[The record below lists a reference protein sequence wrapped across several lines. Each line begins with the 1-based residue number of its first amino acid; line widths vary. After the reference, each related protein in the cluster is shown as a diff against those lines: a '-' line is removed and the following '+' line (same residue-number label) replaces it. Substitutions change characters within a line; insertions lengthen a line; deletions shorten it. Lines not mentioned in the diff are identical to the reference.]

1 MRRAGWVAA
10 AAVVGWYVLAL
21 AILHPLTDA
30 PVVDSW
36 LYGSA
41 VRRFLRTGE
50 IRFAGFTQAMPIA
63 QVVYGVVW
71 SRAFGANSVSLEISV
86 VTLAVLCG
94 VMFHALAIRCGAS
107 RWQALAATGLLVCN
121 PCFTFLSF
129 SFMTEIP
136 FLTALIAAHLAFARA
151 AGRRED
157 LWLWLAAALAVIA
170 FMIRVFGAMAIAG
183 CAGAILLYDARWLP
197 ASRRPGRAR
206 WLSRLSINHSLFPLS
221 YLPRKRAGEK
231 IAERSQFSRRVLGSD
246 SRKASSSAF
255 SQHPARTMAPFGVAL
270 LVCALLFWL
279 GPKPW
284 ALQLGESNLLHYL
297 FRVPL
302 ANYLR
307 AGVLNPVLYL
317 GMVLSPLA
325 LLHLTTPRWRQVA
338 IGGAGIFAAA
348 LILMQMDNR
357 LPVTPECSCFG
368 GWSNVLILRGGSSRF
383 SWDGDW
389 QYAFLT
395 LASFGAA
402 GLIAA
407 FADVCRTL
415 SRAAAAIVIAAAVY
429 WAATIPLWFYNDRY
443 YLVMVPAG
451 AIVLALA
458 PLPKGRMV
466 KGVALAMTLAMGLM
480 SLGGTY
486 AYQRGMAVILA
497 TRNELEREGVKRSA
511 IDAGYALNGEDLY
524 RYPKHGIETMEL
536 EAGIPMITSEALAE
550 YTIASEPDIEGT
562 QLVRRLKYP
571 GLFGLGH
578 RYLYLVKKRAAGGI
592 GGNPPHTPPAASPP
606 RN

>member
-1 MRRAGWVAA
+1 
-10 AAVVGWYVLAL
+10 
-21 AILHPLTDA
+21 
-30 PVVDSW
+30 
-36 LYGSA
+36 

-63 QVVYGVVW
+63 QVIYGVGW
-71 SRAFGANSVSLEISV
+71 SHAFGANSVSLEISV

-107 RWQALAATGLLVCN
+107 RWQALAATGLLICN

-136 FLTALIAAHLAFARA
+136 FLTALIAAHLAFAKA
-151 AGRRED
+151 GGRREH
-157 LWLWLAAALAVIA
+157 LWLWMAAALAVIA
-170 FMIRVFGAMAIAG
+170 FMIRPFGAMAIAG
-183 CAGAILLYDARWLP
+183 CAGAMLLYDA
-197 ASRRPGRAR
+197 G
-206 WLSRLSINHSLFPLS
+206 
-221 YLPRKRAGEK
+221 LPRANRWD
-231 IAERSQFSRRVLGSD
+231 RVQWI
-246 SRKASSSAF
+246 RM
-255 SQHPARTMAPFGVAL
+255 TAPFVVAL
-270 LVCALLFWL
+270 AVCAWL
-279 GPKPW
+279 WIWLTVLSPKPW
-284 ALQLGESNLLHYL
+284 DLQLNENNFAYI

-302 ANYLR
+302 ASYLR
-307 AGVLNPVLYL
+307 AGVLGPALYL

-325 LLHLTTPRWRQVA
+325 ILQLTTPRWRRVA

-348 LILMQMDNR
+348 LILMWMDNR

-368 GWSNVLILRGGSSRF
+368 GWRNVLILRGGSSRF

-407 FADVCRTL
+407 FADIFRTL
-415 SRAAAAIVIAAAVY
+415 SRAAAAIVIAALIY
-429 WAATIPLWFYNDRY
+429 WAATIPLWFFNDRY

-458 PLPKGRMV
+458 PLPRSRMV
-466 KGVALAMTLAMGLM
+466 RAAGFAMTLAMGLM

-497 TRNELEREGVKRSA
+497 TRNQLERQGVPRSA

-524 RYPKHGIETMEL
+524 RYPKHGIETMKL
-536 EAGIPMITSEALAE
+536 EAGIPMITSQKVDE
-550 YTIASEPDIEGT
+550 YTIASEPIAGT
-562 QLVRRLKYP
+562 EVVRRLKWP
-571 GLFGLGH
+571 GPFGLGH
-578 RYLYLVKKRAAGGI
+578 RYFYLVKKRAAAGNGS
-592 GGNPPHTPPAASPP
+592 NPPNAAPAGRG

>member
-1 MRRAGWVAA
+1 MRRAGWAAA
-10 AAVVGWYVLAL
+10 AAVVGWYVFAL
-21 AILHPLTDA
+21 AILRPLTDA

-36 LYGSA
+36 LYAFS

-63 QVVYGVVW
+63 QVIYGVGW
-71 SRAFGANSVSLEISV
+71 SHAFGANSVSLEISV

-94 VMFHALAIRCGAS
+94 VMFYALAIKCGAP
-107 RWQALAATGLLVCN
+107 RWQALAATGLLICN

-136 FLTALIAAHLAFARA
+136 FLTALIAAHLAFAKA
-151 AGRRED
+151 GGRREH
-157 LWLWLAAALAVIA
+157 LWLWMAAAMAVIA
-170 FMIRVFGAMAIAG
+170 FMIRPFGAMAIAG
-183 CAGAILLYDARWLP
+183 CAGAMLLYDA
-197 ASRRPGRAR
+197 G
-206 WLSRLSINHSLFPLS
+206 
-221 YLPRKRAGEK
+221 LPRANRWD
-231 IAERSQFSRRVLGSD
+231 RVQWI
-246 SRKASSSAF
+246 RM
-255 SQHPARTMAPFGVAL
+255 TAPFVVAL
-270 LVCALLFWL
+270 AVCAWL
-279 GPKPW
+279 WIWLTVLSPKPW
-284 ALQLGESNLLHYL
+284 DLQLNENNFAYL

-302 ANYLR
+302 ASYIR
-307 AGVLNPVLYL
+307 AGVLGPALYL

-325 LLHLTTPRWRQVA
+325 ILQLTTPRWRRVA
-338 IGGAGIFAAA
+338 MGGAGIFAAA
-348 LILMQMDNR
+348 LILMWMDNG

-368 GWSNVLILRGGSSRF
+368 GWRNVLILRGGSSRF

-407 FADVCRTL
+407 FADIFRTL
-415 SRAAAAIVIAAAVY
+415 SRAAAAIMIAALIY

-458 PLPKGRMV
+458 PLPRSRMV
-466 KGVALAMTLAMGLM
+466 RAAGFAMMLAMGLM

-497 TRNELEREGVKRSA
+497 TRNQLEREGVPRSA

-524 RYPKHGIETMEL
+524 RYPKHGIETMKL
-536 EAGIPMITSEALAE
+536 EAGIPMITSQKVDE
-550 YTIASEPDIEGT
+550 YTIASEPIAGT
-562 QLVRRLKYP
+562 EVVRRLKWP
-571 GLFGLGH
+571 GPFGLGH
-578 RYLYLVKKRAAGGI
+578 RYFYLVKKRAA
-592 GGNPPHTPPAASPP
+592 A
-606 RN
+606 RNGSGAQ

>member
-1 MRRAGWVAA
+1 MRRAGWAAA
-10 AAVVGWYVLAL
+10 AAVVGWYVFAL

-36 LYGSA
+36 LYAFS

-63 QVVYGVVW
+63 QVIYGVGW
-71 SRAFGANSVSLEISV
+71 SHAFGANSVSLEISV

-136 FLTALIAAHLAFARA
+136 FLTALIAAHLAFAKA
-151 AGRRED
+151 GGRREH
-157 LWLWLAAALAVIA
+157 LWLWIAAALAVIA
-170 FMIRVFGAMAIAG
+170 FMIRPFGAMAIAG
-183 CAGAILLYDARWLP
+183 CAGAMLLYDA
-197 ASRRPGRAR
+197 G
-206 WLSRLSINHSLFPLS
+206 
-221 YLPRKRAGEK
+221 LPRANRWD
-231 IAERSQFSRRVLGSD
+231 RVQWI
-246 SRKASSSAF
+246 RM
-255 SQHPARTMAPFGVAL
+255 TAPFVVAL
-270 LVCALLFWL
+270 AVCAWL
-279 GPKPW
+279 WIWLTVLSPKPW
-284 ALQLGESNLLHYL
+284 DLQLNENNFAYI

-302 ANYLR
+302 ASYLR
-307 AGVLNPVLYL
+307 AGVLGPALYL

-325 LLHLTTPRWRQVA
+325 ILQLTTPRWRRVA

-348 LILMQMDNR
+348 LILMWMDNR

-368 GWSNVLILRGGSSRF
+368 GWRNVLILRGRSSRF
-383 SWDGDW
+383 SWDGNW

-407 FADVCRTL
+407 FADIFRTL
-415 SRAAAAIVIAAAVY
+415 SRAAAAIVIAALIY

-458 PLPKGRMV
+458 PLPRSRMV
-466 KGVALAMTLAMGLM
+466 RAAGFAMTLAMGLM

-497 TRNELEREGVKRSA
+497 TRNQLERQGVPRSA

-524 RYPKHGIETMEL
+524 RYPKHGIETMKL
-536 EAGIPMITSEALAE
+536 EAGIPMITSQKVDE
-550 YTIASEPDIEGT
+550 YTIASEPIAGT
-562 QLVRRLKYP
+562 EVVRRLKWP
-571 GLFGLGH
+571 GPFGLGH
-578 RYLYLVKKRAAGGI
+578 RYFYLVKKRAAAGNGS
-592 GGNPPHTPPAASPP
+592 NPPNAAPAGRG

>member
-1 MRRAGWVAA
+1 MRRAGWAAA
-10 AAVVGWYVLAL
+10 AAVVGWYVFAL

-36 LYGSA
+36 LYAFS

-63 QVVYGVVW
+63 QVIYGVGW
-71 SRAFGANSVSLEISV
+71 SHAFGANSVSLEISV

-136 FLTALIAAHLAFARA
+136 FLTALIAAHLAFAKA
-151 AGRRED
+151 GGRREH
-157 LWLWLAAALAVIA
+157 LWLWIAAALAVIA
-170 FMIRVFGAMAIAG
+170 FMIRPFGAMAIAG
-183 CAGAILLYDARWLP
+183 CAGAMLLYDA
-197 ASRRPGRAR
+197 G
-206 WLSRLSINHSLFPLS
+206 
-221 YLPRKRAGEK
+221 LPRANRWD
-231 IAERSQFSRRVLGSD
+231 RVQWI
-246 SRKASSSAF
+246 RM
-255 SQHPARTMAPFGVAL
+255 TAPFVVAL
-270 LVCALLFWL
+270 AVCAWL
-279 GPKPW
+279 WIWLTVLSPKPW
-284 ALQLGESNLLHYL
+284 DLQLNENNFAYI

-302 ANYLR
+302 ASYLR
-307 AGVLNPVLYL
+307 AGVLGPALYL

-325 LLHLTTPRWRQVA
+325 ILQLTTPRWRRVA

-348 LILMQMDNR
+348 LILMWMDNR

-368 GWSNVLILRGGSSRF
+368 GWRNVLILRGRSSRF

-407 FADVCRTL
+407 FADIFRTL
-415 SRAAAAIVIAAAVY
+415 SRAAAAIVIAALIY

-458 PLPKGRMV
+458 PLPRSRMV
-466 KGVALAMTLAMGLM
+466 RAAGFAMTLAMGLM

-497 TRNELEREGVKRSA
+497 TRNELEREGVPRSA

-524 RYPKHGIETMEL
+524 RYPKHGIETMKL
-536 EAGIPMITSEALAE
+536 EAGIPMITSQKVDE
-550 YTIASEPDIEGT
+550 YTIASEPIAGT
-562 QLVRRLKYP
+562 EVVRRLKWP
-571 GLFGLGH
+571 GPFGLGH
-578 RYLYLVKKRAAGGI
+578 RYFYLVKKRAAAGNGS
-592 GGNPPHTPPAASPP
+592 NPPNAAPAGRG

>member
-1 MRRAGWVAA
+1 MRRAGWAAA
-10 AAVVGWYVLAL
+10 AAVVGWYVFAL

-36 LYGSA
+36 LYAFS

-63 QVVYGVVW
+63 QVIYGVGW
-71 SRAFGANSVSLEISV
+71 SHAFGANSVSLEISV

-136 FLTALIAAHLAFARA
+136 FLTALIAAHLAFAKA
-151 AGRRED
+151 GGRREH
-157 LWLWLAAALAVIA
+157 LWLWIAAALAVIA
-170 FMIRVFGAMAIAG
+170 FMIRPFGAMAIAG
-183 CAGAILLYDARWLP
+183 CAGAMLLYDA
-197 ASRRPGRAR
+197 G
-206 WLSRLSINHSLFPLS
+206 
-221 YLPRKRAGEK
+221 LPRANRWD
-231 IAERSQFSRRVLGSD
+231 RVQWI
-246 SRKASSSAF
+246 RMA
-255 SQHPARTMAPFGVAL
+255 APFVVAL
-270 LVCALLFWL
+270 AVCAWL
-279 GPKPW
+279 WIWLTVLSPKPW
-284 ALQLGESNLLHYL
+284 DLQLNENNFAYI

-302 ANYLR
+302 ASYLR
-307 AGVLNPVLYL
+307 AGVLGPALYL

-325 LLHLTTPRWRQVA
+325 ILQLTTPRWRRVA

-348 LILMQMDNR
+348 LILMWMDNR

-368 GWSNVLILRGGSSRF
+368 GWRNVLILRGGSSRF

-407 FADVCRTL
+407 FADIFRTL
-415 SRAAAAIVIAAAVY
+415 SRAAAAIVIAALIY

-458 PLPKGRMV
+458 PLPRSKMV
-466 KGVALAMTLAMGLM
+466 RAAGFAMTLAMGLM

-486 AYQRGMAVILA
+486 AYQRGLAAILA
-497 TRNELEREGVKRSA
+497 TRNELEHEGVPRSA

-524 RYPKHGIETMEL
+524 RYPKHGIETMQL
-536 EAGIPMITSEALAE
+536 EAGIPMITSQKVDE
-550 YTIASEPDIEGT
+550 YTIASEPIAGT
-562 QLVRRLKYP
+562 EVVRRLKWP
-571 GLFGLGH
+571 GPFGLGH
-578 RYLYLVKKRAAGGI
+578 RYFYLVKKRAAAGNGS
-592 GGNPPHTPPAASPP
+592 NPPNAAPAGRG

>member
-1 MRRAGWVAA
+1 MRRAGWAAA
-10 AAVVGWYVLAL
+10 AAVVGWYVFAL

-36 LYGSA
+36 LYAFS

-63 QVVYGVVW
+63 QVIYGVGW
-71 SRAFGANSVSLEISV
+71 SHAFGANSVSLEISV

-136 FLTALIAAHLAFARA
+136 FLTALIAAHLAFAKA
-151 AGRRED
+151 GGRREH
-157 LWLWLAAALAVIA
+157 LWLWIAAALAVIA
-170 FMIRVFGAMAIAG
+170 FMIRPFGAMAIAG
-183 CAGAILLYDARWLP
+183 CAGAMLLYDA
-197 ASRRPGRAR
+197 G
-206 WLSRLSINHSLFPLS
+206 
-221 YLPRKRAGEK
+221 LPRANRWD
-231 IAERSQFSRRVLGSD
+231 RVQWI
-246 SRKASSSAF
+246 RM
-255 SQHPARTMAPFGVAL
+255 TAPFVVAL
-270 LVCALLFWL
+270 AVCAWL
-279 GPKPW
+279 WIWLTVLSPKPW
-284 ALQLGESNLLHYL
+284 DLQLNENNFAYI

-302 ANYLR
+302 ASYLR
-307 AGVLNPVLYL
+307 AGVLGPALYL

-325 LLHLTTPRWRQVA
+325 ILQLTTPRWRRVA

-348 LILMQMDNR
+348 LILMWMDNR

-368 GWSNVLILRGGSSRF
+368 GWRNVLILRGGSSRF

-407 FADVCRTL
+407 FADIFRTL
-415 SRAAAAIVIAAAVY
+415 SRAAAAIVIAALIY

-458 PLPKGRMV
+458 PLPRSKMV
-466 KGVALAMTLAMGLM
+466 RAAGFAMTLAMGLM

-486 AYQRGMAVILA
+486 AYQRGLAAILA
-497 TRNELEREGVKRSA
+497 TRNELEHEGVPRSA

-524 RYPKHGIETMEL
+524 RYPKQGIETMKL
-536 EAGIPMITSEALAE
+536 EAGIPMITSQKVDE
-550 YTIASEPDIEGT
+550 YTIASEPIAGT
-562 QLVRRLKYP
+562 EVVRRLKWP
-571 GLFGLGH
+571 GPFGLGH
-578 RYLYLVKKRAAGGI
+578 RYFYLVKKRAAAGNGS
-592 GGNPPHTPPAASPP
+592 NPPNAAPAGRG

>member
-1 MRRAGWVAA
+1 MRRAGWAAA
-10 AAVVGWYVLAL
+10 AAVVGWYVFAL

-36 LYGSA
+36 LYAFS

-63 QVVYGVVW
+63 QVIYGVGW
-71 SRAFGANSVSLEISV
+71 SHAFGANSVSLEISV

-107 RWQALAATGLLVCN
+107 RWQALAATGLLICN

-136 FLTALIAAHLAFARA
+136 FLTLLVAAHLAFAKA
-151 AGRRED
+151 GGRREH
-157 LWLWLAAALAVIA
+157 LWLWIAAALAVIA
-170 FMIRVFGAMAIAG
+170 FMIRPFGAMAIAG
-183 CAGAILLYDARWLP
+183 CAGAMLLHDA
-197 ASRRPGRAR
+197 G
-206 WLSRLSINHSLFPLS
+206 
-221 YLPRKRAGEK
+221 LPRANRWD
-231 IAERSQFSRRVLGSD
+231 RVQWI
-246 SRKASSSAF
+246 RM
-255 SQHPARTMAPFGVAL
+255 TAPFVVAL
-270 LVCALLFWL
+270 AVCAWL
-279 GPKPW
+279 WIWLTVLSPKPW
-284 ALQLGESNLLHYL
+284 DLQLNENNFAYI

-302 ANYLR
+302 ASYLR
-307 AGVLNPVLYL
+307 AGVLGPALYL

-325 LLHLTTPRWRQVA
+325 ILQLTTPRWRRVA

-348 LILMQMDNR
+348 LILMWMDNR

-368 GWSNVLILRGGSSRF
+368 GWRNVLILRGGSSRF

-407 FADVCRTL
+407 FAGIFRTL
-415 SRAAAAIVIAAAVY
+415 SRAATAIVIAALIY

-458 PLPKGRMV
+458 PLPRSKMV
-466 KGVALAMTLAMGLM
+466 RAAGFAMTLAMGLM

-497 TRNELEREGVKRSA
+497 TRNQLERQGVPRSA

-524 RYPKHGIETMEL
+524 RYPKHGIETMKL
-536 EAGIPMITSEALAE
+536 EAGIPMITSQKVDE
-550 YTIASEPDIEGT
+550 YTIASEPIAGT
-562 QLVRRLKYP
+562 EVVRRLKWP
-571 GLFGLGH
+571 GPFGLGH
-578 RYLYLVKKRAAGGI
+578 RYFYLVKKRAAAGNGS
-592 GGNPPHTPPAASPP
+592 NPPNAAPAGRG

>member
-1 MRRAGWVAA
+1 MRRAGWAAA
-10 AAVVGWYVLAL
+10 AAVVGWYVFAL

-36 LYGSA
+36 LYAFS

-63 QVVYGVVW
+63 QVIYGVGW
-71 SRAFGANSVSLEISV
+71 SHAFGANSVSLEISV

-136 FLTALIAAHLAFARA
+136 FLTALIAAHLAFAKA
-151 AGRRED
+151 GGRREH
-157 LWLWLAAALAVIA
+157 LWLWIAAALAVIA
-170 FMIRVFGAMAIAG
+170 FMIRPFGAMAIAG
-183 CAGAILLYDARWLP
+183 CAGAMLLYDA
-197 ASRRPGRAR
+197 G
-206 WLSRLSINHSLFPLS
+206 
-221 YLPRKRAGEK
+221 LPRANRWD
-231 IAERSQFSRRVLGSD
+231 RVQWI
-246 SRKASSSAF
+246 RMA
-255 SQHPARTMAPFGVAL
+255 APFVVAL
-270 LVCALLFWL
+270 AVCAWL
-279 GPKPW
+279 WIWLTVLSPKPW
-284 ALQLGESNLLHYL
+284 DLQLNENNFAYI

-302 ANYLR
+302 ASYLR
-307 AGVLNPVLYL
+307 AGVLGPALYL

-325 LLHLTTPRWRQVA
+325 ILQLTTPRWRRVA

-348 LILMQMDNR
+348 LILMWMDNR

-368 GWSNVLILRGGSSRF
+368 GWRNVLILRGGSSRF

-407 FADVCRTL
+407 FADIFRTL
-415 SRAAAAIVIAAAVY
+415 SRAAAAIVIAALIY

-458 PLPKGRMV
+458 PLPRSKMV
-466 KGVALAMTLAMGLM
+466 RAVGFAMTLAMGLM

-486 AYQRGMAVILA
+486 AYQRGLAAILA
-497 TRNELEREGVKRSA
+497 TRNELEHEGVPRSA

-524 RYPKHGIETMEL
+524 RYPKHGIETMQL
-536 EAGIPMITSEALAE
+536 EAGIPMITSQKVDE
-550 YTIASEPDIEGT
+550 YTIASEPIAGT
-562 QLVRRLKYP
+562 EVVRRLKWP
-571 GLFGLGH
+571 GPFGLGH
-578 RYLYLVKKRAAGGI
+578 RYFYLVKKRAAAGNGS
-592 GGNPPHTPPAASPP
+592 NPPNAAPAGRG

>member
-1 MRRAGWVAA
+1 MKRAGWAA
-10 AAVVGWYVLAL
+10 AAVVVGWYVFAL
-21 AILHPLTDA
+21 AMLHPLTDA

-50 IRFAGFTQAMPIA
+50 IRFAGFTQVMPIA
-63 QVVYGVVW
+63 QVIYGAVW

-94 VMFHALAIRCGAS
+94 VMFHALAIECGAS
-107 RWQALAATGLLVCN
+107 RWQALAATGLLICN

-136 FLTALIAAHLAFARA
+136 FLTMLVAAHLAFARA
-151 AGRRED
+151 GGRRED
-157 LWLWLAAALAVIA
+157 LWLWIAAALAVIA
-170 FMIRVFGAMAIAG
+170 FMIRPFGAMAIAG
-183 CAGAILLYDARWLP
+183 CAGAMLLYGAGRP
-197 ASRRPGRAR
+197 ATRRLDRAR
-206 WLSRLSINHSLFPLS
+206 WL
-221 YLPRKRAGEK
+221 KM
-231 IAERSQFSRRVLGSD
+231 
-246 SRKASSSAF
+246 
-255 SQHPARTMAPFGVAL
+255 MAPFGVAL
-270 LVCALLFWL
+270 AVCTGLWVWLTVL

-284 ALQLGESNLLHYL
+284 DLQLDENHFYYL
-297 FRVPL
+297 SRVPL
-302 ANYLR
+302 ASYIR
-307 AGVLNPVLYL
+307 AGMLGPALYL

-325 LLHLTTPRWRQVA
+325 ILQLTTPRWRRVV

-348 LILMQMDNR
+348 LILMWMDNR

-368 GWSNVLILRGGSSRF
+368 GWRNVLILRGDSNRF
-383 SWDGDW
+383 SWDGNW

-402 GLIAA
+402 GLIVA
-407 FADVCRTL
+407 FAEILGTI
-415 SRAAAAIVIAAAVY
+415 SRAAAAIVIAAIIY

-458 PLPKGRMV
+458 PLPRSRML
-466 KGVALAMTLAMGLM
+466 KAAGLAMTLAMGLM

-497 TRNELEREGVKRSA
+497 TRNELEREGVPRSA
-511 IDAGYALNGEDLY
+511 IDAGYTLNGEDLY
-524 RYPKHGIETMEL
+524 RYPKHGIETMKL
-536 EAGIPMITSEALAE
+536 EAGIPMITSAKVDE
-550 YTIASEPDIEGT
+550 YTLASKPIAGT
-562 QLVRRLKYP
+562 QVVRRLKWP
-571 GLFGLGH
+571 GPFGLGH
-578 RYLYLVKKRAAGGI
+578 RYFYLVKKQVAAGN
-592 GGNPPHTPPAASPP
+592 GGNPPNAPPADTPP

>member
-1 MRRAGWVAA
+1 MRRAGWAAA
-10 AAVVGWYVLAL
+10 AAVVGWYVFAL

-36 LYGSA
+36 LYAFS

-63 QVVYGVVW
+63 QVIYGVGW
-71 SRAFGANSVSLEISV
+71 SHAFGANSVSLEISV

-136 FLTALIAAHLAFARA
+136 FLTALIAAHLAFAKA
-151 AGRRED
+151 GGRREH
-157 LWLWLAAALAVIA
+157 LWLWIAAALAVIA
-170 FMIRVFGAMAIAG
+170 FMIRPFGAMAIAG
-183 CAGAILLYDARWLP
+183 CAGAMLLYDA
-197 ASRRPGRAR
+197 G
-206 WLSRLSINHSLFPLS
+206 
-221 YLPRKRAGEK
+221 LPRANRWD
-231 IAERSQFSRRVLGSD
+231 RVQWI
-246 SRKASSSAF
+246 RM
-255 SQHPARTMAPFGVAL
+255 TAPFVVAL
-270 LVCALLFWL
+270 AVCAWL
-279 GPKPW
+279 WIWLTVLSPKPW
-284 ALQLGESNLLHYL
+284 DLQLNENNFAYI

-302 ANYLR
+302 ASYLR
-307 AGVLNPVLYL
+307 AGVLGPALYL

-325 LLHLTTPRWRQVA
+325 ILQLTTPRWRRVA

-348 LILMQMDNR
+348 LILMWMDNR

-368 GWSNVLILRGGSSRF
+368 GWRNVLILRGGSSRF

-407 FADVCRTL
+407 FADIFRTL
-415 SRAAAAIVIAAAVY
+415 SRAAAAIVIAALIY
-429 WAATIPLWFYNDRY
+429 WAATIPLWFFNDRY

-458 PLPKGRMV
+458 PLPRSRMV
-466 KGVALAMTLAMGLM
+466 RAAGFAMTLAMGLM

-497 TRNELEREGVKRSA
+497 TRNQLERQGVPRSA

-524 RYPKHGIETMEL
+524 RYPKHGIETMKL
-536 EAGIPMITSEALAE
+536 EAGIPMITSQKVDE
-550 YTIASEPDIEGT
+550 YTIASEPIAGT
-562 QLVRRLKYP
+562 EVVRRLKWP
-571 GLFGLGH
+571 GPFGLGH
-578 RYLYLVKKRAAGGI
+578 RYFFLVKQRAAAGNGS
-592 GGNPPHTPPAASPP
+592 NPPNAAPAGRG

>member
-1 MRRAGWVAA
+1 MRRAGWATA
-10 AAVVGWYVLAL
+10 AAVIGWYVFAL

-50 IRFAGFTQAMPIA
+50 IRFAGFTQAMPVA
-63 QVVYGVVW
+63 QVLYGVAW
-71 SRAFGANSVSLEISV
+71 SHAFGANSVSLEISV
-86 VTLAVLCG
+86 VAMAVLCG
-94 VMFHALAIRCGAS
+94 VMFHALAIECGAS
-107 RWQALAATGLLVCN
+107 RWQAMAATGLLICN

-136 FLTALIAAHLAFARA
+136 FLTMLVAAHLAFARA

-157 LWLWLAAALAVIA
+157 LWLWIAAAMAVIA
-170 FMIRVFGAMAIAG
+170 FMIRPFGAMAIAG
-183 CAGAILLYDARWLP
+183 CAGAMLLYGTGRP
-197 ASRRPGRAR
+197 GSRRLDRAR
-206 WLSRLSINHSLFPLS
+206 WLRMF
-221 YLPRKRAGEK
+221 
-231 IAERSQFSRRVLGSD
+231 
-246 SRKASSSAF
+246 
-255 SQHPARTMAPFGVAL
+255 APFAVAL
-270 LVCALLFWL
+270 AVCMGLWVWLTVL

-284 ALQLGESNLLHYL
+284 ALQLDEHHFAYI

-307 AGVLNPVLYL
+307 AGVLGPLLYL
-317 GMVLSPLA
+317 GMVLAPLA
-325 LLHLTTPRWRQVA
+325 LLQLATPGWRRVA

-348 LILMQMDNR
+348 LILMWMDNR

-368 GWSNVLILRGGSSRF
+368 GWRNVLILRGNSNRF

-395 LASFGAA
+395 LASVGAA

-407 FADVCRTL
+407 FAKIFATL
-415 SRAAAAIVIAAAVY
+415 SRAAAAIVMAAIVY

-458 PLPKGRMV
+458 PMPRSRMV
-466 KGVALAMTLAMGLM
+466 KAAGLAMTLAMGLM

-486 AYQRGMAVILA
+486 AYQRGMAVVLA
-497 TRNELEREGVKRSA
+497 TRNELEREGVPRSA

-536 EAGIPMITSEALAE
+536 EAGIPMITSQKMVE
-550 YTIASEPDIEGT
+550 YAIASDPIAGT
-562 QLVRRLKYP
+562 EVVRRLKWP
-571 GLFGLGH
+571 GTFGLGH
-578 RYLYLVKKRAAGGI
+578 RYFYLVKQSTPAGNST
-592 GGNPPHTPPAASPP
+592 NPPK
-606 RN
+606 